1 MMINRLQGHPC
12 AIKERLRRLA
22 LAACVCCV
30 LWLVGCQTPGAE
42 SIDASIYTYRPPTSA
57 EGSGKV
63 YMGREIASGSQG
75 VSATWHDLPAR
86 ETSELPDRVVDAM
99 ALRPADVVA
108 DIGAGT
114 GFFTLRLAEHVPRGR
129 VLAVDI
135 DPSVLSVVEQR
146 AQDAG
151 LTNVRTVQGTEQNP
165 NLPQGGVDVVLIAA
179 SYHEFS
185 HPREMMDN
193 IVAALTPGGRFILV
207 EYRGEDS
214 TIPIPKL
221 RRMTLAQA
229 RTEMEAVGL
238 VFRESLD
245 ILPLQHFMIFEKPR
259 YPSGVDA
266 EGGSP

>member
-1 MMINRLQGHPC
+1 MLLHMLRCHLGANHMGLHRLLLM
-12 AIKERLRRLA
+12 A
-22 LAACVCCV
+22 
-30 LWLVGCQTPGAE
+30 WLCGVIGWMGCQSPTTD
-42 SIDASIYTYRPPTSA
+42 STDAVVYDLQAPSSA
-57 EGSGKV
+57 DGSGKV

-75 VSATWHDLPAR
+75 VSAAWHDLPAR
-86 ETSELPDRVVDAM
+86 ETSELPDRVVDAL

-114 GFFTLRLAEHVPRGR
+114 GFFTLRLAKRVPRGR

-135 DPSVLSVVEQR
+135 DPDVLAVVEERVQ
-146 AQDAG
+146 AAG

-165 NLPQGGVDVVLIAA
+165 NLPQGAVDIVLIAA

-193 IVAALTPGGRFILV
+193 IVAALKPGGRFILV

-221 RRMTLAQA
+221 RRMTLDQA
-229 RTEMEAVGL
+229 RKEMEAVGL
-238 VFRESLD
+238 VFRETLD
-245 ILPLQHFMIFEKPR
+245 ILPLQHFMIFEKPQ
-259 YPSGVDA
+259 PPQEQENG
-266 EGGSP
+266 